1 MPRLGAAAADIM
13 YPLTLLF
20 LIFLLIGTVVRVWL
34 ARRQIQ
40 SVRSGQKEVPGAF
53 AASISLDDHHKAA
66 DYTAVR
72 TRLGI
77 VDSLIDPILLLLWT
91 FGGGLNLV
99 NGVWQDLGAGP
110 LVTGIAVILSTLL
123 IMSLLDLPLSI
134 FRTFVIEQRFGF
146 NRTTPALFVIDLV
159 KGLIVFLLI
168 GTPIVALVLWLMNVA
183 GNYWWV
189 AAWIAWSAFTFL
201 ITWAYPTLI
210 APLFNKFEPL
220 ADDSLRSRIESLLD
234 RCGFRSKGIFVMDGS
249 RRSSHGNAYFTGL
262 GNQKRIVFFDTLVES
277 LEPPEVEAVLAHELG
292 HFKLKHV
299 LKRLLLN
306 LGLSL
311 VGFGLLGWLMLQ
323 EWFFLA
329 LGVNSVSNHM
339 ALLLFLL
346 VIPIFTFLLTPAG
359 AYFSRRHEFQ
369 ADEYA
374 TRQTDGDAL
383 TTALVKLYRDNAT
396 TLTPDYIYS
405 GFYDSHPPALV
416 RIEHIARRAG
426 TAAA

>member
-1 MPRLGAAAADIM
+1 M

-53 AASISLDDHHKAA
+53 TASISLDDHHKAA

-159 KGLIVFLLI
+159 KSLIVFLLI

-234 RCGFRSKGIFVMDGS
+234 RCGFRSNCIFVMDGS

-292 HFKLKHV
+292 HFK
-299 LKRLLLN
+299 
-306 LGLSL
+306 
-311 VGFGLLGWLMLQ
+311 
-323 EWFFLA
+323 
-329 LGVNSVSNHM
+329 
-339 ALLLFLL
+339 
-346 VIPIFTFLLTPAG
+346 
-359 AYFSRRHEFQ
+359 
-369 ADEYA
+369 
-374 TRQTDGDAL
+374 
-383 TTALVKLYRDNAT
+383 
-396 TLTPDYIYS
+396 
-405 GFYDSHPPALV
+405 
-416 RIEHIARRAG
+416 
-426 TAAA
+426 